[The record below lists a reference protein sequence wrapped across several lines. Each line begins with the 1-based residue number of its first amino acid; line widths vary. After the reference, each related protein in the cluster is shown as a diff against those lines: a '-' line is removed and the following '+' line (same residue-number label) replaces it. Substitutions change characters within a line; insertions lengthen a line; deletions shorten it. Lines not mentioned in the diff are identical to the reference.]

1 MSGSPRHGGKKTF
14 LGSYGSVFQ
23 IINIYKVILK
33 DYVLFFLSATVG
45 HFSRKLLRW
54 YFSFDGIL
62 ANFWF
67 IFLVLLTLTFSRAY
81 FSLPM
86 SELIS

>member
-45 HFSRKLLRW
+45 HFSLKLLRW

-67 IFLVLLTLTFSRAY
+67 IFCLIDFEFQSGVFLVANER
-81 FSLPM
+81 
-86 SELIS
+86 IN